1 MNHDIYSQY
10 SKTKKSARDIYRP
23 GFLGGKKSEF
33 GLRNYVFLNFPIF
46 FGWFFYENS
55 TVKLIIDHAVC
66 KGIAATYGQ
75 LLLK

>member
-1 MNHDIYSQY
+1 MYKGLVSWV
-10 SKTKKSARDIYRP
+10 ARNQ
-23 GFLGGKKSEF
+23 EF
-33 GLRNYVFLNFPIF
+33 DLRNYVFLKFPISFGLF
-46 FGWFFYENS
+46 FDENN